1 MQYGSTTFDGS
12 KNSSINVDIPRLPD
26 SIKLSGDAT
35 ASASL
40 TNGISQLN
48 LITTVNNAATADKLK
63 TARTIS
69 LTGDVK
75 GSITFDG
82 SKNVSINTTMSGFS
96 SSTIPG
102 YVPNP
107 YNGGKVYDLDGQMPQ
122 TAPGKSSEIYFY
134 DIHYAYIDKTD
145 FSIHYIGHYS
155 YVGAG
160 AGRITTPAGAIVENG
175 ITVCEGFM
183 LRLAFMPI
191 LTYFLVPWKFMVNYC
206 VSYSIFY

>member
-1 MQYGSTTFDGS
+1 MRVIK
-12 KNSSINVDIPRLPD
+12 KNIEVEE
-26 SIKLSGDAT
+26 
-35 ASASL
+35 
-40 TNGISQLN
+40 
-48 LITTVNNAATADKLK
+48 
-63 TARTIS
+63 
-69 LTGDVK
+69 
-75 GSITFDG
+75 
-82 SKNVSINTTMSGFS
+82 
-96 SSTIPG
+96 
-102 YVPNP
+102 
-107 YNGGKVYDLDGQMPQ
+107 GGLVAGRDLVRDGQMPQ

-206 VSYSIFY
+206 VSYSIFYWF